1 MDIKK
6 VIKEIFKR
14 MKIIDENY
22 GTFKPLLIC
31 LGLAVYLGII
41 FTSFF
46 PHNFFIGLIITI
58 FMIALYNIFY
68 FRFAYNYALKK
79 QRRKNENT

>member
-46 PHNFFIGLIITI
+46 PHNFFIGLISTGLGLV
-58 FMIALYNIFY
+58 LYNIFY
-68 FRFAYNYALKK
+68 FRFAYAYALKK
-79 QRRKNENT
+79 KRRRK